1 VVGNLQPV
9 RLLRRPADPA
19 APADPGSAPAPSPV
33 GKGRPTPKR
42 REAESRR
49 RTPVAASAN
58 RKEAAKL
65 TREQAKERRIA
76 ARTALRTGDERHLPA
91 RDAGPVRRFAR
102 DYVDAR
108 RNVAALFFP
117 AAIVALAL
125 STFQPASRLSLT
137 GSLVLV
143 AYLLALIGD
152 SILIARGVQR
162 QVAARFPG
170 EKTHGIGL
178 YAAMRAS
185 QFRRFRLPPAKVKR
199 GAKV

>member
-1 VVGNLQPV
+1 M
-9 RLLRRPADPA
+9 
-19 APADPGSAPAPSPV
+19 

-49 RTPVAASAN
+49 RTPVAAPAN

-143 AYLLALIGD
+143 AYLLALVGD

-162 QVAARFPG
+162 QVAARFP
-170 EKTHGIGL
+170 EAETHGVGL
-178 YAAMRAS
+178 YAAMRAT

>member
-1 VVGNLQPV
+1 MVGNLQPV

-49 RTPVAASAN
+49 RTPVAAPAN

-170 EKTHGIGL
+170 EKTPGIGL
-178 YAAMRAS
+178 YAAMRAT